1 MSAAFIATKEAV
13 CHTVYLDPPLL
24 DPEISLWW
32 MLPMDIW
39 GLFFSTVLLH
49 QLLGSHRYFFSL
61 RSWNLLNY
69 ATQLLIVSCG
79 YVTQAI
85 HYLLEGSRLIKCRL
99 LMPYTG
105 PCIRGPL
112 NNADC

>member
-1 MSAAFIATKEAV
+1 
-13 CHTVYLDPPLL
+13 
-24 DPEISLWW
+24 

-39 GLFFSTVLLH
+39 GLFFSSVLLH
-49 QLLGSHRYFFSL
+49 QLLGSHRYFFFTKKLEPAELCYSAFNREL
-61 RSWNLLNY
+61 RVCYSGIR
-69 ATQLLIVSCG
+69 QF
-79 YVTQAI
+79 